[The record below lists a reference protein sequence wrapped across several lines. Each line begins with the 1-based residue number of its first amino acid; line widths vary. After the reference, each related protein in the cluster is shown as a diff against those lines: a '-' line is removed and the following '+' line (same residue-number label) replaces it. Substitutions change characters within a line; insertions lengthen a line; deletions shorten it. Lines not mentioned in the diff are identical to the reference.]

1 MKFASHYI
9 IDILEPTTQELV
21 LVVEDRMGG
30 KHHINCLKNEY
41 DNYVGGMLIQ
51 QAFPNMSPVNRELL
65 ISGYTEDMW
74 NQLMMDEFDDIGN
87 NYDPAW
93 EDYSYGL

>member
-30 KHHINCLKNEY
+30 KHHINCLKSEY
-41 DNYVGGMLIQ
+41 DNYTNGMLIQ
-51 QAFPNMSPVNRELL
+51 QAFPNMSPANRELL

-74 NQLMMDEFDDIGN
+74 NQLMLDEFDDIGD

-93 EDYSYGL
+93 EDYSHGL

>member
-9 IDILEPTTQELV
+9 LDILEPSTQELV
-21 LVVEDRMGG
+21 LLVEDRMGG
-30 KHHINCLKNEY
+30 KHHINCLKTEY
-41 DNYVGGMLIQ
+41 NDYSKGMLIQ
-51 QAFPNMSPVNRELL
+51 KAFPNMTSANRELL

-74 NQLMMDEFDDIGN
+74 NQLMLDEFDDIGD

-93 EDYSYGL
+93 EDYSHGL